1 MANGRLRFNGAE
13 PPQLYKS
20 GGRLRGTRPRSSC
33 DPVVA
38 AFVEAAQTRKGESDE
53 LADEED
59 AEHGA
64 FAHVLDA
71 PQQGPMRHD
80 QGRERVT
87 WWLSDRMAN
96 I

>member
-1 MANGRLRFNGAE
+1 MCLC
-13 PPQLYKS
+13 
-20 GGRLRGTRPRSSC
+20 GTRQPLGC

-38 AFVEAAQTRKGESDE
+38 AFAEAAQARQGEADE
-53 LADEED
+53 PADEED